1 MHIPRTVERFA
12 TSNKDNSLSK
22 VKQGNRGRHINAQ
35 EAGIFSAPK
44 VYKKKNKDWRS
55 GDKARAISH
64 VR

>member
-35 EAGIFSAPK
+35 EAGIFSAPR
-44 VYKKKNKDWRS
+44 V
-55 GDKARAISH
+55 
-64 VR
+64 